1 MVDITKEENQTK
13 DKSIVNRLRE
23 IFVNR
28 RLTFTIEN
36 FGKFDY
42 RNLMNNKDILID
54 TNVTDKFDEL
64 NTTYHFQINQK
75 NKRNVNYIMK
85 LVNDEM
91 MKLGLKLNY
100 SRSDI
105 VDMLIV
111 YLFKLKDSEHKNV
124 LWSCFGDVIVEN
136 LKNNIPE
143 DSIQCEKCGHRFI
156 PNYHNEKLCDN
167 CSVYQ
172 PMGTKII
179 VCIDCSKEVKV
190 DARNMTKTRC
200 DECYKIYRRKKKTE
214 TMRKLRK
221 GNRNS

>member
-85 LVNDEM
+85 LVNDKM
-91 MKLGLKLNY
+91 MKLGRKLNY

-156 PNYHNEKLCDN
+156 PNYHNEKLCDK

-172 PMGTKII
+172 PIGTKII
-179 VCIDCSKEVKV
+179 VCIDCSKEVEV
-190 DARNMTKTRC
+190 DAKDNKTARC
-200 DECYKIYRRKKKTE
+200 DDCQKIKDRERKREWKRRNREKYLKK
-214 TMRKLRK
+214 
-221 GNRNS
+221 

>member
-64 NTTYHFQINQK
+64 NTAYHFQINQK

-91 MKLGLKLNY
+91 MKLGRKLNY

-136 LKNNIPE
+136 LKNNIQKIVFSVKNV
-143 DSIQCEKCGHRFI
+143 DTGLYLIIITR
-156 PNYHNEKLCDN
+156 NYVIDVLNISQLEIKLS
-167 CSVYQ
+167 SVLIV
-172 PMGTKII
+172 TK
-179 VCIDCSKEVKV
+179 
-190 DARNMTKTRC
+190 R
-200 DECYKIYRRKKKTE
+200 
-214 TMRKLRK
+214 LW
-221 GNRNS
+221 